1 MLKNSSLIKD
11 VFGAFISDIH
21 QGLAVIDSAGIL
33 EICNSS
39 FAEILQV
46 DQVFLMNRKISEIIP
61 GFQEPCFGSNTFIKQ
76 PYNSKNICLK
86 TLPMGNEITGTFF
99 LVIISEDEDEDEDED
114 QDMEKTLFLDE
125 AYRTILDNIDEG
137 VMIVDSR
144 NRIVYCNRVQLEFD
158 GLKLENIIGR
168 HTAEVYNF
176 DPEDSTLGKCLK
188 KEEFFGTYVQYYC
201 SNYGKHVRVTGN
213 NFPVKQR
220 ERTTG
225 AVAVYRNLQ
234 ESEEMV
240 DKIIDLQKRLEL
252 EQSDLLS
259 VLVSGS
265 SAKERSF
272 SFDDILGDSV
282 RIRDSVSWARGAAK
296 SDSPVFI
303 YGETGTGKEMFAQS
317 IHGSSSRCLKPMVS
331 INCAAIPETLLEGI
345 IFGTVKGVFTGAID
359 RKGLFEEADG
369 GTLFLDE
376 INSMPLGLQS
386 KLLRALEERKIR
398 RLGGKN
404 EIPVDVRI
412 ISTCNIEPLEVIR
425 QNLLRSDLYYRLA
438 VINLEIPP
446 LRTRKEDINLL
457 VRIFVK
463 GFNVKMKK
471 NICEISPDIFAL
483 LESHD
488 WPGNVRQLKHW
499 IEAAMNMV
507 PEDEPVFSIKYTPR
521 NFNSFMGTMS
531 IINEKINQLEVFTEI
546 KEQECAR
553 LINALKRHG
562 GNITKA
568 ANELSISRQV
578 LYYRIRKMGI
588 KHKNYKL

>member
-1 MLKNSSLIKD
+1 MVKNSSLIKD

-21 QGLAVIDSAGIL
+21 QGLAVIDSVGIL
-33 EICNSS
+33 EICNPR
-39 FAEILQV
+39 FAEILQK
-46 DQVFLMNRKISEIIP
+46 DHALLTNRKISEIIP
-61 GFQEPCFGSNTFIKQ
+61 GFHKHCYGTETFINLH
-76 PYNSKNICLK
+76 PYKSICLK
-86 TLPMGNEITGTFF
+86 TLPIGNEITGAFF
-99 LVIISEDEDEDEDED
+99 LVIISEDED
-114 QDMEKTLFLDE
+114 QDKENTLFLDK

-137 VMIVDSR
+137 VMVVDSK

-168 HTAEVYNF
+168 QTSEVYNF
-176 DPEDSTLGKCLK
+176 DPEISTLGKCIKTEKHL
-188 KEEFFGTYVQYYC
+188 GPYVQYYC
-201 SNYGKHVRVTGN
+201 SNFGEYIRVTGN
-213 NFPVKQR
+213 NFPVKQG

-225 AVAVYRNLQ
+225 AVAIYRNLQ

-240 DKIIDLQKRLEL
+240 GKIIDLQKRLNL
-252 EQSDLLS
+252 EQSDYLS
-259 VLVSGS
+259 VIVSGS
-265 SAKERSF
+265 SAKNRKF
-272 SFDDILGDSV
+272 SFDDILGDSA
-282 RIRDSVSWARGAAK
+282 RIRDSVFWAKGAAK

-317 IHGSSSRCLKPMVS
+317 IHSSSSRGQKPLVS

-404 EIPVDVRI
+404 EVPVDVRI
-412 ISTCNIEPLEVIR
+412 ISTCNIEPLELIR

-446 LRTRKEDINLL
+446 LRVRKEDINLL
-457 VRIFVK
+457 IRFFVK

-499 IEAAMNMV
+499 IESAMNMV
-507 PEDEPVFSIKYTPR
+507 PEDEPVFSRKYTPR
-521 NFNSFMGTMS
+521 NFKSFMGTMPIS
-531 IINEKINQLEVFTEI
+531 NEKIKHDEVFAEI

-553 LINALKRHG
+553 LIIALKQHG
-562 GNITKA
+562 GNITKT
-568 ANELSISRQV
+568 ANELGISRQV
-578 LYYRIRKMGI
+578 LYYRLRKLGI
-588 KHKNYKL
+588 K

>member
-1 MLKNSSLIKD
+1 MVKNCSMIKD
-11 VFGAFISDIH
+11 VFGAFIPDIH
-21 QGLAVIDSAGIL
+21 QGLAVIDSRGIV
-33 EICNSS
+33 EICNPR
-39 FAEILQV
+39 FAEILQK
-46 DQVFLMNRKISEIIP
+46 DRSFLTNRKISEIIP
-61 GFQEPCFGSNTFIKQ
+61 GFQEHCYGTETFVNLH
-76 PYNSKNICLK
+76 PYKNIGLK
-86 TLPMGNEITGTFF
+86 TLPIGNEIIGTYF
-99 LVIISEDEDEDEDED
+99 LLILSEN
-114 QDMEKTLFLDE
+114 QGMERTLFLDE
-125 AYRTILDNIDEG
+125 AFRTILDNIDEG
-137 VMIVDSR
+137 VMVVDSD
-144 NRIVYCNRVQLEFD
+144 NRIVYCNKVQLEFD
-158 GLKLENIIGR
+158 GLKLENIMGR
-168 HTAEVYNF
+168 HTPEVYNF
-176 DPEDSTLGKCLK
+176 DPEISTLGKCLK
-188 KEEFFGTYVQYYC
+188 REESLGNYVQYYC
-201 SNYGKHVRVTGN
+201 SNYGQHVRVTGN
-213 NFPVKQR
+213 NFPVKQG
-220 ERTTG
+220 EKTTG

-240 DKIIDLQKRLEL
+240 GKVVDLQKSLKL
-252 EQSDLLS
+252 EQQDLLS
-259 VLVSGS
+259 VLVSGT
-265 SAKERSF
+265 SAKERNF
-272 SFDDILGDSV
+272 TFDHILGDSV
-282 RIRDSVSWARGAAK
+282 RIRDSISWAKSAAK

-317 IHGSSSRCLKPMVS
+317 IHSGSSRSPKPLVS

-376 INSMPLGLQS
+376 INSMPLGLQC

-412 ISTCNIEPLEVIR
+412 ISTCNIEPMEVIR

-457 VRIFVK
+457 VRFFVK

-471 NICEISPDIFAL
+471 NICEVSPDIFTL
-483 LESHD
+483 VESHD

-499 IEAAMNMV
+499 IEAAMNMI
-507 PEDEPVFSIKYTPR
+507 PEDEPVFSLKYIPR
-521 NFNSFMGTMS
+521 NFKSFMGTMS
-531 IINEKINQLEVFTEI
+531 ISNEKIKQGEVFTEI
-546 KEQECAR
+546 REQECAR

-568 ANELSISRQV
+568 ANELNISRQV
-578 LYYRIRKMGI
+578 LYYRIRKLGI
-588 KHKNYKL
+588 K